1 MGSILYVEDEPIVRM
16 EMSDAMRVAGF
27 RVVEAGTGKAAME
40 CIRTEG
46 ASISGLVTDI
56 NLGAGADGW
65 AVARAGREQNPNLP
79 VIYVTAQS
87 YDDWAARGVPNSAL
101 IAKPFVPAQLVVA
114 LSAALNAASAT
125 SKQVDGP
132 D

>member
-40 CIRTEG
+40 CIHTEG

-65 AVARAGREQNPNLP
+65 AVARAGRELNPNLP